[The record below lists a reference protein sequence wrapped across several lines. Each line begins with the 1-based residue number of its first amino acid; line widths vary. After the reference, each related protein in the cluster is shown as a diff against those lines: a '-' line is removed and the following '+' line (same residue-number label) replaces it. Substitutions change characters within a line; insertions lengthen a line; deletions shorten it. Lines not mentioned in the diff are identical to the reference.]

1 MSTKNVRQS
10 RTYMETL
17 TLSTAKQNIATTI
30 QAYKS
35 LKIPFEPLQ
44 NESDAAITKLLPLAK
59 TWPQMSV
66 LSMAMSPRFGFLQN
80 PILPLPSNEIEGV
93 QNTVGF
99 QFNEGSTGWYWM
111 YGLSNDGATGFLL
124 LITRFQTKGQGT
136 AADSFYGLSGYVVQ
150 NHVAMP
156 YSTYHTPIA
165 CPASYTA
172 TSDGVSMIFDLTDTR
187 DDPNV
192 MLAAVTF
199 AITDGSK
206 TIRVALRFKSN
217 ESFSSVVTST
227 YNGVYRGV
235 GACVPACVAG
245 AGTKYWSF
253 TYQTGQ
259 FTNDNTKTSTS
270 IVGWFDHQW
279 VGVSIRNPFYRF
291 VSSAASLSQPPK
303 GDGWMWFT
311 LQPSAELQYSLLIPH
326 VTQRE
331 RVQATAVHATHTAE
345 ETQYNNGVAVLG
357 RFARV
362 EILNVACGFP
372 SLVGVTVQNGTR
384 YLLKAVTD
392 GRITVYNA
400 ALTLESLALLYVE
413 TKDETTPTLVG
424 VGAIEAIGV
433 TNMKTDEVRKAE
445 LFAPYD
451 ASGLQALSTLSAKET
466 PDTVAAI
473 VVAALVLVL
482 IIVGCILAIVFATR
496 SNRH

>member
-1 MSTKNVRQS
+1 M
-10 RTYMETL
+10 
-17 TLSTAKQNIATTI
+17 AA
-30 QAYKS
+30 
-35 LKIPFEPLQ
+35 
-44 NESDAAITKLLPLAK
+44 NECVVHGHVAAIWIFTKPNTAF
-59 TWPQMSV
+59 
-66 LSMAMSPRFGFLQN
+66 AA
-80 PILPLPSNEIEGV
+80 SNEIEGV

-111 YGLSNDGATGFLL
+111 YGLSSDGATGFLL

-156 YSTYHTPIA
+156 YSTYHTPVA
-165 CPASYTA
+165 CPASYNA

-199 AITDGSK
+199 A
-206 TIRVALRFKSN
+206 
-217 ESFSSVVTST
+217 
-227 YNGVYRGV
+227 
-235 GACVPACVAG
+235 
-245 AGTKYWSF
+245 
-253 TYQTGQ
+253 
-259 FTNDNTKTSTS
+259 
-270 IVGWFDHQW
+270 
-279 VGVSIRNPFYRF
+279 
-291 VSSAASLSQPPK
+291 
-303 GDGWMWFT
+303 
-311 LQPSAELQYSLLIPH
+311 
-326 VTQRE
+326 TQRE
-331 RVQATAVHATHTAE
+331 RVAATALHATHTAE

-357 RFARV
+357 RFAKV

-372 SLVGVTVQNGTR
+372 SLVGVTVQDGTR

-413 TKDETTPTLVG
+413 TKDKTTPTLVG

-433 TNMKTDEVRKAE
+433 TNMKTDEIRKAA

-451 ASGLQALSTLSAKET
+451 ASGLLALSTLSAKET

-473 VVAALVLVL
+473 V
-482 IIVGCILAIVFATR
+482 
-496 SNRH
+496 